1 MTDPLCT
8 IPPRSRCL
16 AHLLQLA
23 AKDRGYIAAG
33 FYHRKK
39 QESMMATRAAH
50 MSLEYWGGHELVRTT
65 AQTVLVAVAALMM
78 VHYLV
83 EPWFR
88 QKSLRTAP
96 GPFPIWPVLGSLPS
110 IGKLPHRT
118 FYHLSKKYG
127 DVMELK
133 LGSTRAVVISS
144 PNFAEE
150 ILKTHDQ
157 VCASRPDAVFADV
170 VVYGRK
176 DVAFAPYGNH
186 WRHMRKLCV
195 LELLSP
201 KRLGFTKNLR
211 SEEVSFMVKDVYELC
226 KVGLFITHLRP
237 TFQRSSQV
245 SVYVFVS
252 IML

>member
-1 MTDPLCT
+1 MA
-8 IPPRSRCL
+8 I
-16 AHLLQLA
+16 LQQNLVMA
-23 AKDRGYIAAG
+23 IEQD
-33 FYHRKK
+33 
-39 QESMMATRAAH
+39 SMMATRAAH
-50 MSLEYWGGHELVRTT
+50 VSLEYWGGHSSSHELVRTT
-65 AQTVLVAVAALMM
+65 AQTVLVAVAALML

-88 QKSLRTAP
+88 QKRLRTPP

-118 FYHLSKKYG
+118 FYYLSKKYG

-144 PNFAEE
+144 PDFAKE

-157 VCASRPDAVFADV
+157 VCASRPDAVAAHV
-170 VVYGRK
+170 MGYGRK
-176 DVAFAPYGNH
+176 DVAWAPYGNH

-201 KRLGFTKNLR
+201 KRLGSTKNLR

-226 KVGLFITHLRP
+226 KVGLCITHLRP
-237 TFQRSSQV
+237 TFQRISQV
-245 SVYVFVS
+245 ISVYVFVLR
-252 IML
+252 MLWS

>member
-65 AQTVLVAVAALMM
+65 AQTVLVAVPALMM

-110 IGKLPHRT
+110 IGNLPHRT

-144 PNFAEE
+144 PDFAKE

-157 VCASRPDAVFADV
+157 VCASRPDAVAAHV
-170 VVYGRK
+170 
-176 DVAFAPYGNH
+176 
-186 WRHMRKLCV
+186 
-195 LELLSP
+195 
-201 KRLGFTKNLR
+201 
-211 SEEVSFMVKDVYELC
+211 
-226 KVGLFITHLRP
+226 
-237 TFQRSSQV
+237 
-245 SVYVFVS
+245 
-252 IML
+252 MLYR